1 MNLKTRKKILKKRNL
16 YKKENHT
23 GFIITG
29 IVLSLS
35 VISLSV
41 FGITAH
47 FDGKSQEMTKNI
59 SKSNSQIYTL
69 DREIQN
75 LKLQYANRTRKD
87 FVMTKINNN
96 EMGLKLAARK
106 QVVMMPSTGV
116 YENLLSDENIERV
129 AYYKK

>member
-1 MNLKTRKKILKKRNL
+1 MNLKTRNKILKKRNL

-23 GFIITG
+23 NLIITG
-29 IVLSLS
+29 VVLSLS

-59 SKSNSQIYTL
+59 AKSNSQMYTL

-75 LKLQYANRTRKD
+75 LKLQYAHRTRKD
-87 FVMTKINNN
+87 FVMAKINNN
-96 EMGLKLAARK
+96 DMGLQLAARK
-106 QVVMMPSTGV
+106 QVVMMPSSGV
-116 YENLLSDENIERV
+116 YDNLLSDENIGRV